1 MWCLTWQ
8 CHVGRGAFK
17 AILEMIGLVFP
28 VTFSPQATPSFPVIQ
43 KEILF
48 SSEPLTP
55 PPDRMYAPSQKVTYL
70 AMVGQGSKGVEIN
83 KWVSSSK
90 FSPSP
95 LPQDALSLCC
105 PQGDQRRQQ
114 TVYQSLGLCLLPS
127 YQLLRSCSFGLL
139 FPYS

>member
-1 MWCLTWQ
+1 M
-8 CHVGRGAFK
+8 GRGALQ

-28 VTFSPQATPSFPVIQ
+28 VTFSPQATPSFSVIQ

-55 PPDRMYAPSQKVTYL
+55 PPDRIYAPSQKATYL
-70 AMVGQGSKGVEIN
+70 AMVGEGSKGVEIN

-95 LPQDALSLCC
+95 LPQDALCAAHKGIRGGSRLCIKAWGSVSS
-105 PQGDQRRQQ
+105 QVTG
-114 TVYQSLGLCLLPS
+114 S
-127 YQLLRSCSFGLL
+127 
-139 FPYS
+139 